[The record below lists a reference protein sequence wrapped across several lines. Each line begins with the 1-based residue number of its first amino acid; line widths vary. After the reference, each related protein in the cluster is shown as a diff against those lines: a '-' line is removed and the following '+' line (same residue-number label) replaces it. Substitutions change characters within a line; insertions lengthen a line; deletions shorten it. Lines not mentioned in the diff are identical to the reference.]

1 MKMRLIDADKL
12 LEELKSKLP
21 IMSNW
26 GEAFV
31 PDLIWRQP
39 TVDAEAIVRCEDCLY
54 WVPGANECESWEWCK
69 MLNTDVP
76 ADGFCIYGAR
86 KKDSNVK

>member
-31 PDLIWRQP
+31 PDLIRRQP
-39 TVDAEAIVRCEDCLY
+39 TVHVEPIVRCENCLY
-54 WVPGANECESWEWCK
+54 WVPGANEFESWEWCK
-69 MLNTDVP
+69 MLYTDMP

-86 KKDSNVK
+86 KEENDG